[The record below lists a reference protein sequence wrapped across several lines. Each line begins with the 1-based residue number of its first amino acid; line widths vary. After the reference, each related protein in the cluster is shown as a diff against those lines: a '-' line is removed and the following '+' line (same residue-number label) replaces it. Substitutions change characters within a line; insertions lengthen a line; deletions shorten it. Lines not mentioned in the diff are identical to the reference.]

1 MIEFFYTVLY
11 EPIFNGLMFIYKE
24 TPGIDLGVAII
35 ILTIIIK
42 LILFWPSLSSIKA
55 QKNLQAIQP
64 KLDEIKKKHANNKE
78 EQSRQ
83 LMKFYKENKVN
94 PFSSCLPLLIQLP
107 ILWALYR
114 VFWNG
119 LGVDAETGIL
129 PVEEIGHLYG
139 YLKEYFTNASINTT
153 FLGFVDL
160 SANKNWV
167 FALLAGI
174 AQFFQSKMLMARK
187 EKNQAPNTKGAKDE
201 KLASTMTKQMTYF
214 MPIITVIFGYQFPA
228 GLTLYWLTST
238 LLMIAQQAIF
248 VRPKKTEDKDKIIE
262 GKKI

>member
-1 MIEFFYTVLY
+1 MIDFFYTVLY
-11 EPIFNGLMFIYKE
+11 EPLFNGLMFIYKE
-24 TPGIDLGVAII
+24 VPGIDLGVAII

-42 LILFWPSLSSIKA
+42 LVLFWPSLSSIKA
-55 QKNLQAIQP
+55 QKNLQEIQP
-64 KLDEIKKKHANNKE
+64 KLDEIKKRYANNKE
-78 EQSRQ
+78 EQSKQ

-119 LGVDAETGIL
+119 LQPDPETGIL
-129 PVEEIGHLYG
+129 AADQINHLYG
-139 YLKEYFTNASINTT
+139 YLKEYFTTASINTS

-160 SANKNWV
+160 SATKNIAL
-167 FALLAGI
+167 ALLAGA
-174 AQFFQSKMLMARK
+174 AQFFQTRMIMAKKKRD
-187 EKNQAPNTKGAKDE
+187 EIPNKKGAKDE
-201 KLASTMTKQMTYF
+201 KLASTMTKQMMYF
-214 MPIITVIFGYQFPA
+214 MPVITVIFGYQFPA

-262 GKKI
+262 GKKV